1 VNRILPLFLVI
12 AAIGLHFLYCEWHYF
27 RDSTEAST
35 EQNLQAIY
43 YYYSGPPNRHSLFLL
58 PRPSE
63 TREDAQL
70 FGVVLPGVLVGAAI
84 VVAHFRQKAGG
95 GRSPA

>member
-1 VNRILPLFLVI
+1 VNRILPLFLVV

-27 RDSTEAST
+27 DDSTQAST
-35 EQNLQAIY
+35 EQNLRAIY
-43 YYYSGPPNRHSLFLL
+43 YYYSGEPWRHSLFLL

-70 FGVVLPGVLVGAAI
+70 YGVVLPGALVGIAI

-95 GRSPA
+95 AQSPG

>member
-27 RDSTEAST
+27 DYPDKPST
-35 EQNLQAIY
+35 EQNLRAIY
-43 YYYSGPPNRHSLFLL
+43 YYYSGKHWRYSLLL
-58 PRPSE
+58 MPRASE

-70 FGVVLPGVLVGAAI
+70 YGVVLPGVLVGIAI
-84 VVAHFRQKAGG
+84 VVAHFRHKAGAA
-95 GRSPA
+95 RSPD